1 MCPGAEFLCGFTAVL
16 FAGFERHSPLFGC
29 HPRCRGASSRHLTR
43 NNNNQTGYRGRRVR
57 EVASVEELSSS
68 IGTELYA
75 YWERKR
81 GSRRMPSRADIDPA
95 DLKRILPSILIAKI
109 DRETRRVRYTLV
121 GTRCVAQAGM
131 DYTGHYLDEIDF
143 TCDFDTD
150 WHETY
155 RTLTRDKRPIFGI
168 VKTFLKDNRVCDLAE
183 VLLPLS
189 DDGET
194 VTHCIAIEDARLG
207 LRDVEDLMPA
217 RLALK
222 QSA

>member
-1 MCPGAEFLCGFTAVL
+1 M
-16 FAGFERHSPLFGC
+16 
-29 HPRCRGASSRHLTR
+29 
-43 NNNNQTGYRGRRVR
+43 R

-68 IGTELYA
+68 IGTELFA
-75 YWERKR
+75 YWERMR
-81 GSRRMPSRADIDPA
+81 GARRMPTRADIDPA
-95 DLKRILPSILIAKI
+95 DLKRILPNIVLARI

-121 GTRCVAQAGM
+121 GTRCVAHAGM

-143 TCDFDTD
+143 SCDFDTD
-150 WHETY
+150 WDEVY
-155 RTLTRDKRPIFGI
+155 RTLCRDKRPMFCI
-168 VKTFLKDNRVCDLAE
+168 VKAYLKDHRVCEIAE

-194 VTHCIAIEDARLG
+194 VTHCISIEDARLG
-207 LRDVEDLMPA
+207 VRDVEDLMPA

>member
-1 MCPGAEFLCGFTAVL
+1 VLNFFAVL
-16 FAGFERHSPLFGC
+16 LLFYSLDSSATHLFSVVILDDRGH
-29 HPRCRGASSRHLTR
+29 HPATSKTK
-43 NNNNQTGYRGRRVR
+43 NKPPTGYRGRRVR

-81 GSRRMPSRADIDPA
+81 GLRRMPSRADIDPV
-95 DLKRILPSILIAKI
+95 DLKRILPSILLAKI
-109 DRETRRVRYTLV
+109 DRESRRVRYTLV
-121 GTRCVAQAGM
+121 GTRCVAYAGM

-155 RTLTRDKRPIFGI
+155 RLLVREKRPIFGI
-168 VKTFLKDNRVCDLAE
+168 VKTFLKDNRVCELAE

-194 VTHCIAIEDARLG
+194 VTHCIAIEDAKLG

>member
-1 MCPGAEFLCGFTAVL
+1 M
-16 FAGFERHSPLFGC
+16 
-29 HPRCRGASSRHLTR
+29 
-43 NNNNQTGYRGRRVR
+43 R
-57 EVASVEELSSS
+57 EIASVEELSSS

-95 DLKRILPSILIAKI
+95 DLKRILPNILLAKI
-109 DRETRRVRYTLV
+109 DRESRRVRYTLV
-121 GTRCVAQAGM
+121 GTRCVAHAGM

-150 WHETY
+150 WDEVY
-155 RTLTRDKRPIFGI
+155 RVLTREKRPVFGI
-168 VKTFLKDNRVCDLAE
+168 VKTFLKDNRVCELAE

-207 LRDVEDLMPA
+207 LHDVEDLVPA

>member
-1 MCPGAEFLCGFTAVL
+1 M
-16 FAGFERHSPLFGC
+16 
-29 HPRCRGASSRHLTR
+29 
-43 NNNNQTGYRGRRVR
+43 R
-57 EVASVEELSSS
+57 EIASVEELSSS

-95 DLKRILPSILIAKI
+95 DLKRILPNILLAKI
-109 DRETRRVRYTLV
+109 DRESRRVRYTLV
-121 GTRCVAQAGM
+121 GTRCVAHAGM

-150 WHETY
+150 WDDIY
-155 RTLTRDKRPIFGI
+155 RVLTREKRPIVGT
-168 VKTFLKDNRVCDLAE
+168 VKTFLKDNRVCELAE

-207 LRDVEDLMPA
+207 LHDVEDLVPA

>member
-1 MCPGAEFLCGFTAVL
+1 VFIGALLGQFSSDSIL
-16 FAGFERHSPLFGC
+16 FSC
-29 HPRCRGASSRHLTR
+29 QQRGPAASSADFKKDFR
-43 NNNNQTGYRGRRVR
+43 TGYRGRRVR

-81 GSRRMPSRADIDPA
+81 GARRLPSRADIDPA
-95 DLKRILPSILIAKI
+95 DLKRILPNITL
-109 DRETRRVRYTLV
+109 TRIERDGRVRYTLV
-121 GTRCVAQAGM
+121 GTRCVAHAGM
-131 DYTGHYLDEIDF
+131 DYTNHHLDDLDF
-143 TCDFDTD
+143 SCDFDTD
-150 WHETY
+150 WREVY
-155 RTLTRDKRPIFGI
+155 RVVFRDQRPVFGI
-168 VKTFLKDNRVCDLAE
+168 VKTLLKDNRVCELAE

>member
-1 MCPGAEFLCGFTAVL
+1 M
-16 FAGFERHSPLFGC
+16 
-29 HPRCRGASSRHLTR
+29 
-43 NNNNQTGYRGRRVR
+43 R

-68 IGTELYA
+68 IGTELYE

-95 DLKRILPSILIAKI
+95 DLKRILPNIILAKI
-109 DRETRRVRYTLV
+109 DRDLRVRYTLV
-121 GTRCVAQAGM
+121 GTRCVAHAGM

-143 TCDFDTD
+143 GCDFDTD
-150 WHETY
+150 WHEIY
-155 RTLTRDKRPIFGI
+155 RTLCRERRPIFGI
-168 VKTFLKDNRVCDLAE
+168 VKTSLKDNRMCELAE

-194 VTHCIAIEDARLG
+194 VTHCISVEDARLG

-222 QSA
+222 QIA